1 MSVAIVTATILLATA
16 PVSADGMPQGTAVPQ
31 AGPQSSDAI
40 ATSPPKP
47 PEPTLQAT
55 TPLAEPTDIV
65 VTGRNGPP
73 PGDPMEQVNE
83 VSFAAVQ
90 AVDKAVIGPVAH
102 AYETG
107 VPGPV
112 RSGVRNFLANLH
124 EPETCLNFLLQHRIG
139 KALETLGRF
148 AINSTLGVAG
158 LFDFAKRRPFNLKR
172 RYNGFAN
179 TLGFYGVKPG
189 PYFFLPLVGAT
200 TVRDLIG
207 YSVDKLILPTS
218 VGKPFNQS
226 YYNIP
231 TGVLSALDHRNAT
244 DADIQK
250 IRNGDRNP
258 YAAMRE
264 AYLAR
269 RTAEI
274 EALHSKAVVPP
285 RP

>member
-1 MSVAIVTATILLATA
+1 MLLATA
-16 PVSADGMPQGTAVPQ
+16 PVPADGMVPEPPVQQ
-31 AGPQSSDAI
+31 AEQVHIETTGVAPAKP
-40 ATSPPKP
+40 TELPLPVPNLP
-47 PEPTLQAT
+47 PEPS
-55 TPLAEPTDIV
+55 DIV
-65 VTGRNGPP
+65 VTGRTGPP
-73 PGDPMEQVNE
+73 PGDPLEQVNE

-107 VPGPV
+107 VPSPV

-148 AINSTLGVAG
+148 AINSTIGVAG
-158 LFDFAKRRPFNLKR
+158 LFDVAKRRPFNLKR

-189 PYFFLPLVGAT
+189 PYFFLPLIGAT
-200 TVRDLIG
+200 TVRDFLG

-250 IRNGDRNP
+250 TRNGDRSP

-269 RTAEI
+269 RQAEI

>member
-1 MSVAIVTATILLATA
+1 MSVAIVTAAIMLATTPA
-16 PVSADGMPQGTAVPQ
+16 SADGIPPA
-31 AGPQSSDAI
+31 PQSLPAGQVTTYPADPAM
-40 ATSPPKP
+40 P
-47 PEPTLQAT
+47 PEPTLP
-55 TPLAEPTDIV
+55 TPNPPPEPTEIV
-65 VTGRNGPP
+65 VTGRTGPP

-83 VSFAAVQ
+83 VSFTAVQ

-102 AYETG
+102 AYETT

-124 EPETCLNFLLQHRIG
+124 EPETALNFLLQHRIG

-148 AINSTLGVAG
+148 AINSTVGLFG

-200 TVRDLIG
+200 TLRDFIG
-207 YSVDKLILPTS
+207 YSVDKLILPTA
-218 VGKPFNQS
+218 VGKPFNQTA
-226 YYNIP
+226 YNIP
-231 TGVLSALDHRNAT
+231 TGALSAIDHRNAK
-244 DADIQK
+244 DMEIQK
-250 IRNGDRNP
+250 IRDGDRSP
-258 YAAMRE
+258 YVAMRE

-269 RTAEI
+269 RHAEI
-274 EALHSKAVVPP
+274 EALHSKSVVQP